1 MPIEFRFCSR
11 PFTFQLV
18 KHGMLSG
25 TPEPAQSP
33 ESERSQHPSRWPSLP
48 GLTLLRTY
56 RKEWLAGDLL
66 AGVSVCIIMIPSVIA
81 YAGLMG
87 LRPQHGLY
95 AALVPML
102 AYSLLGSSRQVI
114 VGPDIAISLLI
125 ASTIA
130 PLAAGDPDKAA
141 ALAALVALLSG
152 LLLLLAAR
160 ANLGAIADF
169 LSKPVL
175 VGYMTG
181 AALILMASQL
191 NKFFGVNLNASD
203 FFPRLLELG
212 TKLQQTHITTLFI
225 GITCLVVLIAFRHF
239 APRVP
244 GTLVVCVGAV
254 VASVVFHLQ
263 QKGVAVVGSF
273 PRGLPRFAVPVVT
286 LREVQSLASAAIGI
300 ALLTYTEGILL
311 ARSFGAKNGYEV
323 SANQE
328 LVALGMADIAA
339 GLFQGFSITG
349 SQARTTI
356 NDATGGKSQL
366 SSIIAAVTL
375 ALFLIFLTPLI
386 AQLPQVA
393 LAAVLIFAGFGL
405 VEFSVMARIYRY
417 YPRSAVIAALTTL
430 SVLVAGVVPGIIFGV
445 ALSLLGLISRV
456 SHPPDAILTGA
467 PGGGFHDLGAAPGVQ
482 TIPGLVAY
490 RFYAPLLFPNAS
502 HFVERVRKIVMEC
515 PSKPR
520 WFLLDAQA
528 ITDIDVTAVE
538 LLHSLNQEL
547 QKQEI
552 ALKIAH
558 ANPPLRALL
567 VRTGLAAEI
576 GPESFF
582 SSVHECVEVFKNAG
596 ATSLSSSAG
605 R

>member
-1 MPIEFRFCSR
+1 MPIEA
-11 PFTFQLV
+11 
-18 KHGMLSG
+18 
-25 TPEPAQSP
+25 PEQAQP
-33 ESERSQHPSRWPSLP
+33 PGIERTGSAASRWGQFLP
-48 GLTLLRTY
+48 GLNLLRTY
-56 RKEWLAGDLL
+56 RKEWLGGDLL
-66 AGVSVCIIMIPSVIA
+66 GGISVCVIMIPSVIA

-95 AALVPML
+95 AALVPMIV
-102 AYSLLGSSRQVI
+102 YCILGSSRQVI

-125 ASTIA
+125 ASTIG
-130 PLAAGDPDKAA
+130 PLAGGDPAQAA
-141 ALAALVALLSG
+141 TLGALLALLSG
-152 LLLLLAAR
+152 LLLVLAAR

-191 NKFFGVNLNASD
+191 NKLFGIKLNSSD
-203 FFPRLLELG
+203 FFPQLLELG
-212 TKLQQTHITTLFI
+212 TKLRETNVTTLSVGVI
-225 GITCLVVLIAFRHF
+225 CLGVLIALRRV
-239 APRVP
+239 APKVP
-244 GTLVVCVGAV
+244 GTLVVCAGAII
-254 VASVVFHLQ
+254 ASVILHLQ
-263 QKGVAVVGSF
+263 QRGVAVVGEF
-273 PRGLPRFAVPVVT
+273 PRGLPQFSFPTVT
-286 LREVQSLASAAIGI
+286 WREVHALTTAAIGI

-311 ARSFGAKNGYEV
+311 ARAFAAKNGYEV

-328 LVALGMADIAA
+328 LVALGVADIAA
-339 GLFQGFSITG
+339 GVFQGFSITG

-356 NDATGGKSQL
+356 NNAAGGKTQV
-366 SSIIAAVTL
+366 SSMVAAITL
-375 ALFLIFLTPLI
+375 ALFLLFLTPLI

-405 VEFSVMARIYRY
+405 VEFGVMARIYRY

-430 SVLVAGVVPGIIFGV
+430 SVLIAGVVPGIIFGV
-445 ALSLLGLISRV
+445 ALSLLGLISRI
-456 SHPPDAILTGA
+456 SHPPDAVLSA
-467 PGGGFHDLGAAPGVQ
+467 VPGHGFHDLGVACGIQ

-502 HFVERVRKIVMEC
+502 HFVERVRKIVAEC

-538 LLHSLNQEL
+538 VLHSLNQEL
-547 QKQEI
+547 ERQHI

-576 GPESFF
+576 GFESFF
-582 SSVHECVEVFKNAG
+582 GSVHECVEAFTRRMG
-596 ATSLSSSAG
+596 TERGLGS
-605 R
+605 